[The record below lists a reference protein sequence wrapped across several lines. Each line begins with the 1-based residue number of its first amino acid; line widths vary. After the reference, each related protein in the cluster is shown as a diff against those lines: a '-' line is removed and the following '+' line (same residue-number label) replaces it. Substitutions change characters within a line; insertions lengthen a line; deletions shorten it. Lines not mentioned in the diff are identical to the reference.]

1 MQPFR
6 NWPQKL
12 AAIAIAIMLF
22 QLVKT
27 VDQPLIRTTIENVTL
42 EARNLPDDLEI
53 AKGPASVRIEVTAK
67 SMQLP
72 DLSEAVVR
80 AYVDVKGAKPGK
92 NTFTVMLD
100 VPGFLR
106 READFVA
113 KPSTVELELVRV
125 SSRLVRV
132 LLNVGRV
139 HPDYVL
145 DAYSIEPSTVR
156 VVGQESRVNSVD
168 VARVTVDLSSMEP
181 GGAYALKVEALDDDG
196 RPVSVTADPARVTF
210 RPKLEPKPSEKT
222 VLVNP
227 IWTGA
232 ARPGYR
238 VTAVTVDPT
247 QVTVRGPAAQLAAIN
262 VVETEPIDLSNLRAD
277 RTFEARVDLPEGV
290 ATSNRNVRVRVTV
303 ERIR

>member
-12 AAIAIAIMLF
+12 AALAIAIMLF

-27 VDQPLIRTTIENVTL
+27 VDQPLIRTTIESVTL

-67 SMQLP
+67 SMRLP

-92 NTFTVMLD
+92 NTFKVMLD

-168 VARVTVDLSSMEP
+168 VARVTVDLSSMES

-196 RPVSVTADPARVTF
+196 RPVPVTADPARVTF
-210 RPKLEPKPSEKT
+210 RPKLEPKPSEKS

-227 IWTGA
+227 IWIGA
-232 ARPGYR
+232 VRPGYR
-238 VTAVTVDPT
+238 ITAVTVDPT

-262 VVETEPIDLSNLRAD
+262 VVETEAIDLSNLRSD
-277 RTFEARVDLPEGV
+277 RTFEARLELPEGV
-290 ATSNRNVRVRVTV
+290 ATSDRNVRVRVTV